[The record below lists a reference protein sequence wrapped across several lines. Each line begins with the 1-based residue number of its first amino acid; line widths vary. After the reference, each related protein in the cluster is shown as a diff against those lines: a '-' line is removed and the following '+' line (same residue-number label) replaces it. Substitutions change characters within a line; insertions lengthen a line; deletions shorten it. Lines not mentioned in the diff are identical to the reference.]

1 MQKEG
6 NVGANAARDVVQRG
20 IGTVDTPTLCQGDND
35 RRGIRRRTAKAGTQ
49 WDALLDRD
57 ADVGFAT
64 IMLGHSSGRTIR
76 RILLHG
82 KVGCRNRLDG
92 QRLCRRDRHGIG
104 KTDGCHQGIDLM
116 VAAVVARGMNPQ
128 IEVDLCR
135 RGKGQGPIG
144 HR

>member
-20 IGTVDTPTLCQGDND
+20 IGTVDTPQLCQGNND
-35 RRGIRRRTAKAGTQ
+35 RRGIRRRTAQAGTQ
-49 WDALLDRD
+49 RDALLDRD
-57 ADVGFAT
+57 ADIGFAT

-82 KVGCRNRLDG
+82 KVGCRNRLNG
-92 QRLCRRDRHGIG
+92 QRLCRRDRHGID
-104 KTDGCHQGIDLM
+104 KTDGCHQGIDP
-116 VAAVVARGMNPQ
+116 VIAAVVTLGMNPQ

>member
-1 MQKEG
+1 
-6 NVGANAARDVVQRG
+6 
-20 IGTVDTPTLCQGDND
+20 
-35 RRGIRRRTAKAGTQ
+35 
-49 WDALLDRD
+49 
-57 ADVGFAT
+57 
-64 IMLGHSSGRTIR
+64 MLGHSERSTIR

-82 KVGCRNRLDG
+82 KVGRRNRLNC
-92 QRLCRRDRHGIG
+92 QRLCRRNRHGID

-116 VAAVVARGMNPQ
+116 VAAVVTLGMNPQ